1 MTDIIKTGDYT
12 LHATVTPVS
21 RPAGHFHLKFTSQL
35 NTAKNPDE
43 SRTVFQFTG
52 GGESLVLLQNVIT
65 QALETP

>member
-12 LHATVTPVS
+12 LSATVTPIA
-21 RPAGHFHLKFTSQL
+21 RPAGHYHLRFTSQL

-52 GGESLVLLQNVIT
+52 GSESLR
-65 QALETP
+65 ALRDAINEAL

>member
-1 MTDIIKTGDYT
+1 MTELIKTGDYT
-12 LHATVTPVS
+12 LHATVTPLT

-52 GGESLVLLQNVIT
+52 GGESLR
-65 QALETP
+65 ALRDTINEAL